1 MADNA
6 IQKSQTGVQALN
18 KVLNTEQMQKKFA
31 DMLGKKSV
39 GFLSS
44 ISNIVTNNDL
54 LQKADTTSIVLAA
67 AQAASLDLP
76 INPNLGYAAIIPF
89 NDPKNRRCLAQF
101 QIMRDG
107 WVELALR
114 TGQVLALVNEV
125 VYEGELVNRN
135 RFKDEYVF
143 DESQRTSDKPVGYMA
158 YIKLTNGFEKTVF
171 MTSEE
176 VKVHALAYSKT
187 YKKGFGLWK
196 DNFDAMALKTVLK
209 KLIKKYCPKSI
220 EMQNALESDN
230 ASFQG
235 DIDNAQP
242 IYVDNK
248 TVEIE
253 PHEVTEINPEE
264 IAVEEVKEA
273 VAENKSQEEELDF

>member
-89 NDPKNRRCLAQF
+89 NDPKNHRCLAQF

-107 WVELALR
+107 LVELALR
-114 TGQVLALVNEV
+114 TGQVLSLVNEV
-125 VYEGELVNRN
+125 VYEGELVSRN

-143 DESQRTSDKPVGYMA
+143 DENKRTSDKPIGYMA

-176 VKVHALAYSKT
+176 VKAHALSYSKT

-220 EMQNALESDN
+220 EMQKALESDN

-264 IAVEEVKEA
+264 IAVEEVKET
-273 VAENKSQEEELDF
+273 VVENKSQEEELDF